1 MSKLSENQEL
11 FKKERLV
18 MEKLLA
24 NNPNYFGTALG
35 LDPKEFQV
43 VQPIQYNTA
52 YEELTCVGLWPE
64 KNLLT
69 ATLEVKLPFGFLSGL
84 CAPGSHEY
92 VRFFIDWDDDGDFSD
107 ANEDLVSPR

>member
-64 KNLLT
+64 KT
-69 ATLEVKLPFGFLSGL
+69 
-84 CAPGSHEY
+84 C
-92 VRFFIDWDDDGDFSD
+92 
-107 ANEDLVSPR
+107 SPRRSR